1 MTTAQLPDPA
11 SPGRKGSSLALKFAI
26 AFLMG
31 AVLVVGVGGGA
42 LYAYGQQY
50 TGKILPGVSVGDTDL
65 SGLTPGQA
73 RDRLVEAYGALGA
86 GVITLT
92 GPDGELTIGYGEV
105 GRQPAVDL
113 MLDAAMAAG
122 RVGEPVADLLGAPQT
137 ALRGVR
143 VNPAVTFDQARLA
156 DAVQAAAR
164 TIDRDPVDATLVAE
178 KGKFLLT
185 NSIDGRTVD
194 QEALLRALDAQLSTL
209 EAPAEI
215 QAEIP
220 YTTQAPA
227 IDTTDAL
234 ETKAAAERMSKD
246 LVLTRGET
254 TWTIK
259 GSKLRKLISFS
270 PTVDGSI
277 TVIVDQEGI
286 TPLLK
291 SMGTDLNRS
300 ATNASFRLKSGR
312 VAFSKASKD
321 GRRLDKTATSQAI
334 LDTLMARQAGQAD
347 TKLVP
352 VVVARVPTVTTAEAK
367 AIAPKMREISRW
379 TTRFPV
385 WDRNGYG
392 ANIWIPTSIISG
404 HVVGPGETFDFWDV
418 VGPVTRA
425 KGYTDGGA
433 IINGKT
439 EPFGALA
446 GGICSCST
454 TLFNAALRAGYKMG
468 SRKNHYYYIDR
479 YPMGLDATVFISAGG
494 SKQSMVWTNDTK
506 YPVLIRGINSR
517 SGGTGYTTFVLYSV
531 PNKRKVVIGKP
542 VVRNVR
548 QATDTVQYSKSRP
561 AGSRERIETPHDG
574 MDVWRT
580 VTVYQGGKVL
590 RKKTYYSHYGVV
602 TGVTIVGTGN

>member
-1 MTTAQLPDPA
+1 MPTVQPPDPA
-11 SPGRKGSSLALKFAI
+11 SPARSSSSLAFRFAI
-26 AFLMG
+26 AFLLG

-50 TGKILPGVSVGDTDL
+50 TGKILPGVRIGDTDL
-65 SGLTPGQA
+65 SGLTPAQA
-73 RDRLVEAYGALGA
+73 RQALVDAYASLGA
-86 GVITLT
+86 GVITLV
-92 GPDGELTIGYGEV
+92 GPDGDLTIGYGEV
-105 GRQPAVDL
+105 GRQPDVGR
-113 MLDAAMAAG
+113 MIEAAMLAG
-122 RVGEPVADLLGAPQT
+122 RAGEPVQDLLGAPQT
-137 ALRGVR
+137 ALRGASVIPE
-143 VNPAVTFDQARLA
+143 VTYDPAKLEE
-156 DAVQAAAR
+156 AVDAAAR

-178 KGKFLLT
+178 EGKFVLT
-185 NSIDGRTVD
+185 NSVDGRTVD
-194 QEALLRALDAQLSTL
+194 REALVRALDAQLAQL
-209 EAPAEI
+209 DAPAEI
-215 QAEIP
+215 EAEIP
-220 YTTQAPA
+220 YTTQVPA
-227 IDTTDAL
+227 IDSADAL
-234 ETKAAAERMSKD
+234 ATQAAAERMAQD
-246 LVLTRGET
+246 LVLTRGDSS
-254 TWTIK
+254 WTIK

-277 TVIVDQEGI
+277 TVIVDQDGI
-286 TPLLK
+286 APLLK
-291 SMGTDLNRS
+291 PVARDIDKA
-300 ATNASFRLKSGR
+300 ATNAQFKLKGGR
-312 VAFSKASKD
+312 VVVSTGSKNGK
-321 GRRLDKTATSQAI
+321 RLARQATAAAVLETM
-334 LDTLMARQAGQAD
+334 MARQAGQAD
-347 TKLVP
+347 TLLAP
-352 VVVARVPTVTTAEAK
+352 TVVAKKPTVTTADAK
-367 AIAPKMREISRW
+367 KIAPKMREISRW
-379 TTRFPV
+379 TTRFPI
-385 WDRNGYG
+385 WDRNGFG

-404 HVVGPGETFDFWDV
+404 YVVGPGETFDFWDV

-468 SRKNHYYYIDR
+468 SRRNHYYYIDR

-542 VVRNVR
+542 VIKNVR
-548 QATDTVQYSKSRP
+548 QATDTVQYTKSKP
-561 AGSRERIETPHDG
+561 KGYAERVETPHDG

-602 TGVTIVGTGN
+602 TGVTIVGTGG